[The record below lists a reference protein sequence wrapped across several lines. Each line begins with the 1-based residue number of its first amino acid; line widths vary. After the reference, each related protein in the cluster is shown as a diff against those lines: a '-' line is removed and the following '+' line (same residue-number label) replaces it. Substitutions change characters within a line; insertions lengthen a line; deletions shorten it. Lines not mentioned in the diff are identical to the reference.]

1 MHSDVSTVSTI
12 KTKAKAKASCHQ
24 GQGKGQGQCQNTTNK
39 AYNANIT
46 LISVQLF
53 AFIK

>member
-1 MHSDVSTVSTI
+1 MGPWHQDQQDQGHMGPW
-12 KTKAKAKASCHQ
+12 HQ
-24 GQGKGQGQCQNTTNK
+24 GQGQDHGENRTNK

-53 AFIK
+53 AFVK